1 MNLLDISRE
10 MVAVLFPEEEWTEAY
25 GNVFVA
31 SSRKPKNSEQKKVF
45 EKEFDMARI
54 AADKGHTIFLLPELE
69 SHKHPDALFDAEFTE
84 FKNVTGGENAI
95 SHRFRDALHQ
105 GRNVYLKIDSGAT
118 VRRIRQIL
126 AGVLKKKDNVGK
138 VYCYVTRVDAMYTWN
153 MQDLKQNKAPNGAS
167 LLPQAD

>member
-54 AADKGHTIFLLPELE
+54 AADKGHTIFLLPALE
-69 SHKHPDALFDAEFTE
+69 SHKNPDALFVADFTE
-84 FKNVTGGENAI
+84 FKHVTGGENAI

-105 GRNVYLKIDSGAT
+105 GRSVYLKIDSGAA
-118 VRRIRQIL
+118 VRRIKQIL
-126 AGVLKKKDNVGK
+126 AGVLKTKDNAGK
-138 VYCYVTRVDAMYTWN
+138 VYCYVTRLDVMYTWN
-153 MQDLKQNKAPNGAS
+153 MRDLKQSKAPDGAS